1 MTSLRSGVKMVL
13 MKKIKIQKK
22 KLKKGLYRGEILKG
36 KPNGYGIFIK
46 YDDNERW
53 KAIGMPTQINEIYL
67 GEWKDGEYNG
77 KGRLIGYSGL
87 EWGSDKD
94 DMPLVIVEER
104 GNFKEGRHIEPYYY
118 FTQDEPKKW
127 TCYETFHK
135 NGEFTQLEIK
145 NKKFQKPGSFTVSEV
160 AMLLGIDL
168 NKSKK
173 ILGAELKRKYK
184 IDVKAKISL
193 KLLHSLVQI

>member
-1 MTSLRSGVKMVL
+1 

-94 DMPLVIVEER
+94 DMPLPCSEDR
-104 GNFKEGRHIEPYYY
+104 GNFEKGKIASPHYNFEEDVIRSVDEGRKTWICRKM
-118 FTQDEPKKW
+118 F
-127 TCYETFHK
+127 YENEK
-135 NGEFTQLEIK
+135 RKIKEIK